1 MTGWC
6 VGVDEFFST
15 ACDLVEKTTRER
27 RVEREKKKGMRVGE
41 WKRVGGWNSDK
52 GVRRSKWQRG

>member
-41 WKRVGGWNSDK
+41 WGESGKME
-52 GVRRSKWQRG
+52 

>member
-1 MTGWC
+1 MVC
-6 VGVDEFFST
+6 GVDEFFST

-41 WKRVGGWNSDK
+41 WGREWEDGIVT
-52 GVRRSKWQRG
+52 RA